1 MTRLVQIAVAGD
13 VAEGEQLQGLLT
25 AAGIDSHLEP
35 AIEHHETALEDAPLK
50 VLVSESDVD
59 EARDAIE
66 VLTELEEDEAED

>member
-1 MTRLVQIAVAGD
+1 VTNLVQIAVAGD

-50 VLVSESDVD
+50 VLVEESVVDV
-59 EARDAIE
+59 ARDVIE
-66 VLTELEEDEAED
+66 ALSDPDEESEE

>member
-13 VAEGEQLQGLLT
+13 VAEGEQLQELLT

-50 VLVSESDVD
+50 VLVEESAVED
-59 EARDAIE
+59 ARDAIE
-66 VLTELEEDEAED
+66 ALTEPDEITEE